1 LVDFAAGAGL
11 VTERFRSIA
20 HARETNAEAMK
31 MPAKI
36 ERETPCR
43 MGDMKR

>member
-1 LVDFAAGAGL
+1 LVDFAVGAGL
-11 VTERFRSIA
+11 VADRFRSIA
-20 HARETNAEAMK
+20 HACGTITKAMK

-36 ERETPCR
+36 EREIPCR